1 MNLYIKK
8 ISLIKA
14 LKAFLNENG
23 FTEVITP
30 TLRQDGGKIIERVP
44 LKAEHF
50 LRDSHELQLRALLS
64 CYPSVYEIGSCFR
77 NEDTIK
83 KSTNLFEFLLM
94 ELFSSKHDLSD
105 LMNLTKEFI
114 LEQRPDID
122 FVEISVAESI
132 RADTGVNLFCEPQ
145 ENLYAFFRR
154 KYGSS
159 KFDYDFEYV
168 EHYIDTELVPL
179 SRGKIVFFTQYP
191 ECLCSY
197 ANILEG
203 NVTSRFELF
212 ANGIELANAF
222 DDECC
227 VDRFIQRNKDLPLFE
242 REEKLIANM
251 LKEEK
256 LPTHSAGIGIGIERL
271 CMFLCNGAEITDFS
285 FPFDSF

>member
-8 ISLIKA
+8 IFLIKS
-14 LKAFLNENG
+14 LKAFLEENG

-30 TLRQDGGKIIERVP
+30 TLRRDGGKIIERVP
-44 LKAEHF
+44 LKDEYF

-64 CYPSVYEIGSCFR
+64 CYPCVYEIGSCFR
-77 NEDTIK
+77 NEDTNK

-94 ELFSSKHDLSD
+94 ELFSSKHNLSD
-105 LMNLTKEFI
+105 LMSLTKEF
-114 LEQRPDID
+114 LWKQRPDID

-197 ANILEG
+197 ANILGG

-271 CMFLCNGAEITDFS
+271 CMFLCNGAKITDFS

>member
-1 MNLYIKK
+1 M
-8 ISLIKA
+8 
-14 LKAFLNENG
+14 
-23 FTEVITP
+23 
-30 TLRQDGGKIIERVP
+30 
-44 LKAEHF
+44 
-50 LRDSHELQLRALLS
+50 
-64 CYPSVYEIGSCFR
+64 
-77 NEDTIK
+77 
-83 KSTNLFEFLLM
+83 FEFLLM
-94 ELFSSKHDLSD
+94 ELFSSKHNLSD
-105 LMNLTKEFI
+105 LMSLTKEF
-114 LEQRPDID
+114 LWKQRPDID

-145 ENLYAFFRR
+145 ENLYAFLRS
-154 KYGSS
+154 KYWNF

-179 SRGKIVFFTQYP
+179 SRDKVVFFTQYP

-227 VDRFIQRNKDLPLFE
+227 VDRFIQRNEDLPLFE
-242 REEKLIANM
+242 CEEKFIANM
-251 LKEEK
+251 LKDGK

-271 CMFLCNGAEITDFS
+271 FMFLCNDAEITDSS